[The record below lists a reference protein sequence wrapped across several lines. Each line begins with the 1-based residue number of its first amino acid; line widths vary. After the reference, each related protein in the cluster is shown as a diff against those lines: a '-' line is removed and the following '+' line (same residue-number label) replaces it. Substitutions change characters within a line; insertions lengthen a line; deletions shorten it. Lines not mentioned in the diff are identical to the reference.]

1 LVGPRH
7 LPLTPRQVFWASRHD
22 AKTRSIFE
30 QTISLRREKNAASF
44 HRTASRGDTMTAALS
59 FRPAA
64 LVFSA
69 AMAIT
74 ALVSSPATAEAAD
87 SSPDVSL
94 RIITFGETR
103 QQLQATP
110 IEQRPYRPLHFY
122 GNRVRRQ
129 SRRST
134 TSSTNTRTRATP
146 TSNSSRSR

>member
-1 LVGPRH
+1 
-7 LPLTPRQVFWASRHD
+7 
-22 AKTRSIFE
+22 
-30 QTISLRREKNAASF
+30 
-44 HRTASRGDTMTAALS
+44 MTAPLS

-64 LVFSA
+64 FVA
-69 AMAIT
+69 AAAVAIT

-87 SSPDVSL
+87 SSPGVSL

-103 QQLQATP
+103 EQLQATP

-134 TSSTNTRTRATP
+134 APSTSSRTRATP
-146 TSNSSRSR
+146 KSSSSRSRR